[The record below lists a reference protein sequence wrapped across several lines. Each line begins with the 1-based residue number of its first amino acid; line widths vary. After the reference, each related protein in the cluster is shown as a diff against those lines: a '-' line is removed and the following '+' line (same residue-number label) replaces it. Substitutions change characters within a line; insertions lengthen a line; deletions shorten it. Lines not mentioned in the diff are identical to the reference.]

1 MSDMISFSI
10 SLYMARKASLS
21 VDDMIQWGR
30 LFKASVLCWSYYFIV
45 IGFISDTLE
54 LADLRYVSHV
64 LSRR

>member
-30 LFKASVLCWSYYFIV
+30 FIKASVLWV
-45 IGFISDTLE
+45 IISSSLV
-54 LADLRYVSHV
+54 YV
-64 LSRR
+64 L